1 MCLNQVRIWSL
12 SPHRSFL
19 EKVQGVLLITGI
31 TVKVPGMGHAWIFSS
46 GEAAHCFLHTLV
58 KGDTSQGIDPV
69 VWSMCLAGK

>member
-31 TVKVPGMGHAWIFSS
+31 TVKVCTRGWDMHRSS
-46 GEAAHCFLHTLV
+46 PLEKQHIAFF
-58 KGDTSQGIDPV
+58 TSQ
-69 VWSMCLAGK
+69 